1 MTKTRQ
7 PAALTLTVTDS
18 HAAVTLAAPG
28 APGVSVSRTGED
40 ERTAIAASLRG
51 LADTLEA
58 NRREERRAGETTW
71 VRMSILVDVEVSVA
85 EAARMRVCEE
95 RVNRGSVDVGA
106 IAAAEE
112 SLGIATRWMAT
123 AQHDNDARRWIAFD
137 WSPVD
142 ECLDPM
148 EDQ

>member
-51 LADTLEA
+51 LAETLEA
-58 NRREERRAGETTW
+58 NRREDRRAGPTQW
-71 VRMSILVDVEVSVA
+71 VRMSILVDVEVPA
-85 EAARMRVCEE
+85 TEAARMRACED
-95 RVNRGSVDVGA
+95 RINRGGDVGA

-112 SLGIATRWMAT
+112 SLRIATGWMAT
-123 AQHDNDARRWIAFD
+123 ALHDNDARRWIAFD

-142 ECLDPM
+142 ECFDAM